1 MRSRLRAP
9 LSDDMA
15 RNEKGFFLFYD
26 WIDDLNELDGA
37 DAWEVVKAISIY
49 HREGTNPVELVDGP
63 LRAIVSMM
71 FNQIKRAEQISE
83 ARQAAGRTGG
93 TAKAARDERLLNFA
107 IANDS
112 KTAFCYSNAKA
123 TEEQNTIYSHSL
135 ILSGAHVH
143 TREEDEPVENS
154 APGPPVEN
162 SEEDSED
169 APDGV
174 DEEARAEAL
183 ERLKRH
189 YLGGTLGQGL
199 VLMSSEQFD
208 VLCEELS
215 LAELE
220 HYMGVITR
228 SERSGHHYTRRT
240 HFQAIREMA
249 YKDRQTKGG

>member
-37 DAWEVVKAISIY
+37 DAWEIVKAISIY
-49 HREGTNPVELVDGP
+49 HREGMNPVELVDGP

-83 ARQAAGRTGG
+83 ARREAVS
-93 TAKAARDERLLNFA
+93 ARYRGERDFVVQKSTKRDFVLQPA
-107 IANDS
+107 
-112 KTAFCYSNAKA
+112 T

-135 ILSGAHVH
+135 IQERAHVR
-143 TREEDEPVENS
+143 TREEDEPVKNS
-154 APGPPVEN
+154 APGSPVEN
-162 SEEDSED
+162 SEEDGED
-169 APDGV
+169 TPDGM

-183 ERLKRH
+183 ERLKRR

-199 VLMSSEQFD
+199 VLMSPEQFD
-208 VLCEELS
+208 TLCEELS